1 MPPRPSSGQSD
12 GSGNSRMSHSPIAT
26 QSNTYPPHH
35 MHGYKGHPGMV
46 SQGGQQL
53 SLYQPNQ
60 QYSQGAYP
68 ARPPSNMQYPNQGY
82 GPTSQAPPTN
92 SLPPQQYTNRSVAP
106 NHLPNSQFPPYQQS
120 WPGPTVSS
128 GNHIPSSGGKGNGPP
143 PPQANSPSPGP
154 PRPPHYLKQH
164 LQHKMGFV
172 NVPPSMPPSPSPP
185 QNYHMGP
192 PPGGHHHSGMGPPPS
207 MGPPNMPPATS
218 PLLTNNHPHDGPMPP
233 PSSTPNSH
241 HQMGSDLLDNGITTT
256 ASGNLSTNVTA
267 ASVGS
272 VTSVVTT
279 GPDGTPIDEGSQQS
293 TLSNASAG
301 WLPEILQMRIKYPT
315 FLASGED
322 PQCTTPKS
330 RKNDMGHYSHPTTPQ
345 STVPSPAASMNSMQE
360 DYGDLNS
367 PSWPRTPAS
376 PVNITAKS
384 ILLRKKN

>member
-1 MPPRPSSGQSD
+1 
-12 GSGNSRMSHSPIAT
+12 MSHSPIAT
-26 QSNTYPPHH
+26 QGSTYPPHH

-82 GPTSQAPPTN
+82 GPASQAPPSN
-92 SLPPQQYTNRSVAP
+92 NLPPQQYPSRSVAP

-128 GNHIPSSGGKGNGPP
+128 GNHISSPGSKGNGPP

-172 NVPPSMPPSPSPP
+172 NVPASMPPSPSPP

-192 PPGGHHHSGMGPPPS
+192 PPVGHHHTGMGPPPS

-241 HQMGSDLLDNGITTT
+241 NQLGSDMMDNGITTT

-301 WLPEILQMRIKYPT
+301 
-315 FLASGED
+315 
-322 PQCTTPKS
+322 
-330 RKNDMGHYSHPTTPQ
+330 
-345 STVPSPAASMNSMQE
+345 
-360 DYGDLNS
+360 
-367 PSWPRTPAS
+367 
-376 PVNITAKS
+376 
-384 ILLRKKN
+384 